1 MHKIKEMLMKELKEY
16 EKKGNISM
24 NSLDVIH
31 KMTDTIKN
39 IDKIEMLEEG
49 GGYSEAMYSRN
60 YSERRGGY
68 SRDGEWE
75 ARGSYERGGSN
86 RGGSSYDDD
95 SSYERG
101 SSYANRGQH
110 YVRGHYSRDDD
121 YSNEGYSERRD
132 RRGRYSRDDGKDMMM
147 RKIDEMLG
155 EAKTP
160 AERETLKKCIE
171 AIENV

>member
-49 GGYSEAMYSRN
+49 GYSEDGHYMGEGRIYGTSYARDG
-60 YSERRGGY
+60 RRG
-68 SRDGEWE
+68 E
-75 ARGSYERGGSN
+75 
-86 RGGSSYDDD
+86 
-95 SSYERG
+95 
-101 SSYANRGQH
+101 H

-121 YSNEGYSERRD
+121 YSNDGYSERRD
-132 RRGRYSRDDGKDMMM
+132 YRGRYSRDDSKDMMM
-147 RKIDEMLG
+147 RKFDEMLG

-171 AIENV
+171 AIENS

>member
-39 IDKIEMLEEG
+39 IDKIEMLED
-49 GGYSEAMYSRN
+49 GGYSEAMYSRD
-60 YSERRGGY
+60 YSERGGRG
-68 SRDGEWE
+68 GEWE
-75 ARGSYERGGSN
+75 AYGSYGRGGN
-86 RGGSSYDDD
+86 RGGSSYD
-95 SSYERG
+95 SSYDGG

-110 YVRGHYSRDDD
+110 YVRGHYSRDG
-121 YSNEGYSERRD
+121 YSEGDYSERRD
-132 RRGRYSRDDGKDMMM
+132 SRGRYSRDESKDMMM
-147 RKIDEMLG
+147 RKFDEMLG

-171 AIENV
+171 AIEGV

>member
-39 IDKIEMLEEG
+39 IDKIEMLED
-49 GGYSEAMYSRN
+49 GGYSEESYGGYSN
-60 YSERRGGY
+60 RRGGRGY

-75 ARGSYERGGSN
+75 AKGSYEGGSYGDGSYE
-86 RGGSSYDDD
+86 GGSSYA
-95 SSYERG
+95 R
-101 SSYANRGQH
+101 RGQH

-121 YSNEGYSERRD
+121 YSNGGYSERRGS
-132 RRGRYSRDDGKDMMM
+132 RGRYSRDDGKDMMM
-147 RKIDEMLG
+147 SKIDEMLG

-160 AERETLKKCIE
+160 AEREKLKKCIE
-171 AIENV
+171 AIEEL

>member
-49 GGYSEAMYSRN
+49 GGYSEAMYSRE
-60 YSERRGGY
+60 YSERGGRGGY

-75 ARGSYERGGSN
+75 AKGTYDIGSSY
-86 RGGSSYDDD
+86 RGGSSYD
-95 SSYERG
+95 EG

-110 YVRGHYSRDDD
+110 YVRGHYSRDN
-121 YSNEGYSERRD
+121 YSNDGYSERRD
-132 RRGRYSRDDGKDMMM
+132 YRGRYSRDEGKEMMM
-147 RKIDEMLG
+147 KKIDEMLG

-160 AERETLKKCIE
+160 AERETLKKCID
-171 AIENV
+171 AIENS

>member
-60 YSERRGGY
+60 YSERGGRGGY

-75 ARGSYERGGSN
+75 ARGSYERGGS
-86 RGGSSYDDD
+86 SYDT
-95 SSYERG
+95 SYDGG

-110 YVRGHYSRDDD
+110 YVRGHYSRDD

-132 RRGRYSRDDGKDMMM
+132 SRGRYSRDESKDMMM
-147 RKIDEMLG
+147 RKFDEMLG

-171 AIENV
+171 AIEKA

>member
-31 KMTDTIKN
+31 KITDTIKN

-49 GGYSEAMYSRN
+49 GGYSEAMYSRE
-60 YSERRGGY
+60 YSERGGRGGY

-75 ARGSYERGGSN
+75 AKGTYDRGSSY
-86 RGGSSYDDD
+86 RGGSSYD
-95 SSYERG
+95 EG

-110 YVRGHYSRDDD
+110 YVRGHYSRDN
-121 YSNEGYSERRD
+121 YSNDGYSERRD
-132 RRGRYSRDDGKDMMM
+132 YRGRYSRDEGKEMMM
-147 RKIDEMLG
+147 KKIDEMLG

-160 AERETLKKCIE
+160 AERETLKKCID
-171 AIENV
+171 AIENS

>member
-49 GGYSEAMYSRN
+49 GGYSEAMYSRD
-60 YSERRGGY
+60 YSERGGRGY

-75 ARGSYERGGSN
+75 ARGSYERG
-86 RGGSSYDDD
+86 SSYDG
-95 SSYERG
+95 G
-101 SSYANRGQH
+101 SSYANRGKH
-110 YVRGHYSRDDD
+110 YVRGHYSRDGYSNEDYSERDD
-121 YSNEGYSERRD
+121 YSR
-132 RRGRYSRDDGKDMMM
+132 RYSREEGKDRIMQSF
-147 RKIDEMLG
+147 DEMLG

-160 AERETLKKCIE
+160 AEREKIKECMKIME
-171 AIENV
+171 KA